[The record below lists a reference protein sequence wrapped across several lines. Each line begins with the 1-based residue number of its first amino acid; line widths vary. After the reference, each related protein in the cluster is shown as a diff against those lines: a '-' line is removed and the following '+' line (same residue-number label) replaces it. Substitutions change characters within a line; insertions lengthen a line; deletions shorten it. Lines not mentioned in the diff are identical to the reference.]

1 MQTITMLKGNHGE
14 FNIKHSTS
22 SLAGNGGFLMCI
34 MWRLVGICSQKFE
47 NDMFGES
54 SFASTMFTVAQ
65 NGPLA
70 QWMRRWPPEP
80 EIPGSSPG
88 RVRICSAISK
98 FLLPWKDDGY
108 KLLPSHICLC
118 FSCLLLLPPYMR
130 LLFCCLLLFCVPLS
144 LSLSSSALFSSF
156 SSLFFTYTLSNASPL
171 NVFGCRIYSKR
182 THQNKVFKC

>member
-1 MQTITMLKGNHGE
+1 MDK
-14 FNIKHSTS
+14 
-22 SLAGNGGFLMCI
+22 
-34 MWRLVGICSQKFE
+34 
-47 NDMFGES
+47 
-54 SFASTMFTVAQ
+54 ASAS
-65 NGPLA
+65 GA
-70 QWMRRWPPEP
+70 

-130 LLFCCLLLFCVPLS
+130 LLFCCLLLFCVPPS
-144 LSLSSSALFSSF
+144 LSLVLRSVFFFSFRPS
-156 SSLFFTYTLSNASPL
+156 FFTYTLSNASPL

-182 THQNKVFKC
+182 TDIIKFSSVRNCTMSGTCLWHAFWRQWLP